1 MDGVR
6 AGGDRRIDRVLAEG
20 YLDQLATRPLSK
32 IRGLREQA
40 DQEETDL
47 SYLRRLLQAR
57 LDLVQDEL
65 DRRAEGRPVPADLV
79 AHLTQVLTDDHAR
92 AAAPGSGRHRTVEP
106 SRAGESRRHV
116 EQLVSDDLLTDLPQR
131 TSDELGLAA
140 ATLRAEEGSV
150 SSQRAAVQRV
160 FDVVSA
166 EITRRYREG
175 EADIGELLSASGDP
189 DR

>member
-1 MDGVR
+1 
-6 AGGDRRIDRVLAEG
+6 
-20 YLDQLATRPLSK
+20 
-32 IRGLREQA
+32 
-40 DQEETDL
+40 
-47 SYLRRLLQAR
+47 
-57 LDLVQDEL
+57 
-65 DRRAEGRPVPADLV
+65 
-79 AHLTQVLTDDHAR
+79 
-92 AAAPGSGRHRTVEP
+92 
-106 SRAGESRRHV
+106 
-116 EQLVSDDLLTDLPQR
+116 VSDDLLTDLPQR

-175 EADIGELLSASGDP
+175 EADIGELLGASGDP

>member
-20 YLDQLATRPLSK
+20 YLDQLATRPLSE

-79 AHLTQVLTDDHAR
+79 AHLPR
-92 AAAPGSGRHRTVEP
+92 PGRGVTGPLNPRVPGRVD
-106 SRAGESRRHV
+106 GM
-116 EQLVSDDLLTDLPQR
+116 
-131 TSDELGLAA
+131 
-140 ATLRAEEGSV
+140 
-150 SSQRAAVQRV
+150 SS
-160 FDVVSA
+160 SW
-166 EITRRYREG
+166 
-175 EADIGELLSASGDP
+175 
-189 DR
+189 

>member
-20 YLDQLATRPLSK
+20 YLDQLATRPLSE

-65 DRRAEGRPVPADLV
+65 DRRAEGRPVPTDLV

-92 AAAPGSGRHRTVEP
+92 SAAPGSGRHRTVEP

-175 EADIGELLSASGDP
+175 EADIGELLGASGDP